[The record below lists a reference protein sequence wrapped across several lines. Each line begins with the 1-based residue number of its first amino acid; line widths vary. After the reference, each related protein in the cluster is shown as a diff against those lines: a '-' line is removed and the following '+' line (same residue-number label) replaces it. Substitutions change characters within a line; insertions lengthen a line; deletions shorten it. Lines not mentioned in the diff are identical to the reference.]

1 METTGITFGL
11 SVYSRFKMG
20 GMVKLDLLYHITDHL
35 KVSMDIGY
43 KSNGYS
49 LGEVVSASPILK
61 VSLNLI

>member
-1 METTGITFGL
+1 
-11 SVYSRFKMG
+11 MG

-35 KVSMDIGY
+35 IVSMDIGY

-61 VSLNLI
+61 VSLNFI